1 MTPDDTGNPAQ
12 SRGKLFRVQTN
23 LMDLFTLPPPH
34 TRCNWESPLEPVLLL
49 RPHPRAHRGDLLALQ
64 PALPQTCCVRRC
76 VSRIVG
82 VSVLH
87 GARGAVQIPPGT
99 GNTAHDYSDILFGD
113 IPMRAIV
120 ITSTGNPDVLQ
131 VQQVPDPPSPAPGQ
145 VLVEVSAMGVN
156 RADTLQRQGK
166 YPAPPGYPA
175 HIPGLEFAGTVL
187 EVGPDVAQWAVGS
200 RVMGITGGG
209 AYVERLCMP
218 ADQLLPVPA
227 HLTLEQAAGFAE
239 AQLTAFDALRLQAHL
254 RAGQTLLIHAIGS
267 GVGIA
272 ALQQAR
278 ALGVTAIGTARSSW
292 KLARAQLLGLPHP
305 ILVEDGQFLEAIQAL
320 TAGQGVDVVLDFMG
334 ASYFLQNLRALRTE
348 GIMVHLALMGG
359 ARTEIPLDMVMMKR
373 LTVRGSTLRARP
385 APEKAALVQAF
396 RQELGEALELGTL
409 DPVIDQIYPAQ
420 QAAEAHRVMEANQN
434 FGKLVLRWE

>member
-1 MTPDDTGNPAQ
+1 
-12 SRGKLFRVQTN
+12 
-23 LMDLFTLPPPH
+23 
-34 TRCNWESPLEPVLLL
+34 
-49 RPHPRAHRGDLLALQ
+49 
-64 PALPQTCCVRRC
+64 
-76 VSRIVG
+76 
-82 VSVLH
+82 
-87 GARGAVQIPPGT
+87 
-99 GNTAHDYSDILFGD
+99 
-113 IPMRAIV
+113 MRAIV
-120 ITSTGNPDVLQ
+120 MTSTGNPDVLQ

-145 VLVEVSAMGVN
+145 VLVGVSAMGVN

-187 EVGPDVAQWAVGS
+187 EVGPEVAQWAVGS

-218 ADQLLPVPA
+218 ADQLLPVPT

-334 ASYFLQNLRALRTE
+334 ASYFLQNLRALRT
-348 GIMVHLALMGG
+348 GGTMVHLALMGG